1 MREYDL
7 HRQRR
12 QQRTVGLALAGLEK
26 GGLFVLKKTVVFA
39 FIKAVWFALRKAD
52 CFALRK
58 AFCSPLERRF
68 VRFEKSGFFR
78 FYNGRLRVSRS
89 VCFNSNRRVTNIGR
103 RIPNN

>member
-12 QQRTVGLALAGLEK
+12 QQRTVGLASAGLEK

-39 FIKAVWFALRKAD
+39 LIKAVWFALRKAGWL
-52 CFALRK
+52 ALKK

-68 VRFEKSGFFR
+68 VRFEKSGI
-78 FYNGRLRVSRS
+78 S
-89 VCFNSNRRVTNIGR
+89 VFKTVGCVRQGAYALTRIGGS
-103 RIPNN
+103 PM